1 MGFEFTPI
9 NPTFM
14 SIVCIGGFYTNRLQV
29 GLNNNNK
36 RRNNMAIPFAA
47 GAMHLLRLGTGAI
60 LRSTKKLS
68 PYTVKI
74 AKGTKPHTITKG
86 VRKGT
91 VIQKKK
97 TGFAISKPKKGEYG
111 YGVKKKWVTKELRP
125 WAESIVG
132 KKGVL
137 AKFGVKQKGRAKV
150 LDRYAASHRHLR
162 KHKKLYGAG
171 LSGAVAWDILDR
183 DD

>member
-1 MGFEFTPI
+1 
-9 NPTFM
+9 
-14 SIVCIGGFYTNRLQV
+14 
-29 GLNNNNK
+29 
-36 RRNNMAIPFAA
+36 MAIPFAA
-47 GAMHLLRLGTGAI
+47 GAMHLLRLGTGAV
-60 LRSTKKLS
+60 LRSTRKLS
-68 PYTVKI
+68 PYTVKTV
-74 AKGTKPHTITKG
+74 KTTRPHTITKG

-91 VIQKKK
+91 VIQKKA
-97 TGFAISKPKKGEYG
+97 TGIATSKVKNGEFG
-111 YGVKKKWVTKELRP
+111 HGKKKKWITKELRP

-150 LDRYAASHRHLR
+150 LDRYSASHRHLR